1 MRRIAPLTLVV
12 LALAVP
18 ATAHATIT
26 PSRDATAL
34 AGAIADGGVAGA
46 AFTEIPPGG
55 NPAAI
60 ADTPLAGF
68 PLQGASYAILAS
80 GDTTLAA
87 SSDQS
92 AFANVGNGGP
102 ASHGTALDVTILRID
117 VNVPSPANCVTLS
130 FRFLSEEF
138 PEFVGGDF
146 NDGFIAE
153 LDASTWSGSGSGL
166 SAPDNFA
173 FDEQGNVISV
183 NTSTMS
189 AEEASGTIYGGATP
203 RLSAAQATTPGAHS
217 LYLSIFDQGDDGYDS
232 AVFLDRLGF
241 ITTEPDGCVP
251 GATQDETPPVVT
263 LTSPADGSTTADAT
277 PTLSGTA
284 GTTLGD
290 STVVTAEIYAGT
302 TTSGTPV
309 QSLTTVHQ
317 DGPWSVDAAELG
329 DGVYTARA
337 LQSDAAG
344 NTGAS
349 ETSTFEVDAD
359 TTPPAVTISSPTDGS
374 TVADTSPTLTGSAGT
389 AEGDSTTVTV
399 HLFAGPAASGSPVQ
413 SVAVTQQGGQWSAE
427 TAPLAEGQYTA
438 RAEQPDDGDNT
449 GVSAPVTFTIRVPP
463 PPQQQILAAQQESPA
478 PVIGSQVVAGTV
490 SGTVRVREPD
500 GTFRVLGPGEAIPV
514 GSVVDARKGV
524 VRLTSAADASG
535 TPQTADFSRGQFRV
549 TQSRS
554 GLTDLTLS
562 GGSFRSCGARASA
575 SQRRGKRIRRLFGDG
590 KGKFR
595 TTGRHGAATV
605 RGTRWGIEDRC
616 DGTYISVQQG
626 SVTVRDFTR
635 RRTVT
640 VKRGKTYRARAKQR
654 RR

>member
-1 MRRIAPLTLVV
+1 
-12 LALAVP
+12 
-18 ATAHATIT
+18 
-26 PSRDATAL
+26 
-34 AGAIADGGVAGA
+34 
-46 AFTEIPPGG
+46 
-55 NPAAI
+55 
-60 ADTPLAGF
+60 
-68 PLQGASYAILAS
+68 
-80 GDTTLAA
+80 
-87 SSDQS
+87 
-92 AFANVGNGGP
+92 
-102 ASHGTALDVTILRID
+102 
-117 VNVPSPANCVTLS
+117 
-130 FRFLSEEF
+130 
-138 PEFVGGDF
+138 
-146 NDGFIAE
+146 
-153 LDASTWSGSGSGL
+153 
-166 SAPDNFA
+166 
-173 FDEQGNVISV
+173 V

-344 NTGAS
+344 NTG
-349 ETSTFEVDAD
+349 TSA
-359 TTPPAVTISSPTDGS
+359 
-374 TVADTSPTLTGSAGT
+374 TS
-389 AEGDSTTVTV
+389 
-399 HLFAGPAASGSPVQ
+399 
-413 SVAVTQQGGQWSAE
+413 
-427 TAPLAEGQYTA
+427 
-438 RAEQPDDGDNT
+438 
-449 GVSAPVTFTIRVPP
+449 TFTIRPPAPPPP
-463 PPQQQILAAQQESPA
+463 PPQQQILDAQQESPA